1 MRRPSHPEARSRQ
14 GSVDVPPRLAATK
27 IASGSGTRLANSCS
41 IQARASRPHCGQSLQ
56 SVIPI
61 MISEPIA
68 TTTGQKN
75 GNSSS
80 TLTTTALTRR
90 VLLICAKRQPATPI
104 GKPTSIGQVE
114 RLIGADVDAGRIHRL
129 AVVER
134 PAQIEA
140 AIAGLRQLSRRLLA
154 GFQRAEYFLPVC
166 RAGLGRLQLD

>member
-1 MRRPSHPEARSRQ
+1 MQ
-14 GSVDVPPRLAATK
+14 G
-27 IASGSGTRLANSCS
+27 
-41 IQARASRPHCGQSLQ
+41 
-56 SVIPI
+56 VIPI

-68 TTTGQKN
+68 TATEQIN

-129 AVVER
+129 AVIER

-140 AIAGLRQLSRRLLA
+140 AIAALRQFS
-154 GFQRAEYFLPVC
+154 
-166 RAGLGRLQLD
+166 